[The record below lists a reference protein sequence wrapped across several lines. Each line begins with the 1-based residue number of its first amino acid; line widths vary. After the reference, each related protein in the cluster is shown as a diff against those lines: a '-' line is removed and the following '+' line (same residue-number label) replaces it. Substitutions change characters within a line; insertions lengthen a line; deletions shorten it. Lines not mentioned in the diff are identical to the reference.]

1 MTTLTNLIEPADRRI
16 VIDRDLPQPCWQA
29 DESER
34 RDTIEAYE
42 YLAEWEAG
50 QHRGDDGYD
59 AEPILRLKLGGCV
72 RGGMRIR

>member
-1 MTTLTNLIEPADRRI
+1 MTTLTALCEPADRRI

-29 DESER
+29 DEAER

-42 YLAEWEAG
+42 YLAEWETG
-50 QHRGDDGYD
+50 KHRGNDDS
-59 AEPILRLKLGGCV
+59 EPILRLKVGGCV